1 MDMRVILFRSIS
13 FIISGISVV
22 FLTGFTYFQLDLN
35 PGDMSEPVGFN
46 LDEESEVILH
56 LEMSS
61 NTNWAIAETESA
73 VLTVFVDSNYD
84 ERNQDIVLFN
94 GDQLFVYKVSLGRF
108 SAGEHSLEFYF
119 DEGKSSLNATNIH
132 IERWDIIPITPDNE
146 YYDVYRLSPI
156 LYGRDDNYYTDTPLL
171 LWHEVQYEGQDKW
184 IQYSIIWSNE
194 DGGTNSINLMSR
206 WGRTTDIEWI
216 YWVKIDSGGNIL
228 ENYFQG
234 PGHSTSPFLGIR
246 VNDHPI
252 LKTVTL
258 NNMVSDVGISDYKF
272 FLSPE
277 RSKGEDYSRETLM
290 DNDPWTYKIMV
301 EEMINEGK
309 YESPADPFT
318 VEVSD
323 ARNYLYLE
331 FNSLMEGS
339 DLRLTFGVKLKDNS
353 IWYYS
358 VHNDPAVQAVNG
370 EGWRRTTIELPE
382 GTPINDLDSLK
393 IMGSSYWIFTIILE
407 DLSKIFMLNDDYT
420 LLEYPLLWGGEVV
433 LNEYNSTVLF
443 AFDEL
448 TAIAGNQVT
457 LRSQVFFLS
466 QNYPNPFNTLTSIQ
480 YELPNPLGVTL
491 KIYSTRGQEVKTLVD
506 QYQGPGFYTAHWDGR
521 NDEGS
526 VVSSGLYFCR
536 ITAGE
541 FTQTKKMI
549 LIR

>member
-1 MDMRVILFRSIS
+1 
-13 FIISGISVV
+13 
-22 FLTGFTYFQLDLN
+22 
-35 PGDMSEPVGFN
+35 MSEPVGFN
-46 LDEESEVILH
+46 IDEESEVILH

-61 NTNWAIAETESA
+61 NTNWAIAGMESA
-73 VLTVFVDSNYD
+73 VLTIFVDSNYD

-94 GDQLFVYKVSLGRF
+94 GDQLFVYKVSLGRL
-108 SAGEHSLEFYF
+108 SAGDHTLEFYF

-246 VNDHPI
+246 ANDHPI

-290 DNDPWTYKIMV
+290 DNDPWTYKIMA

>member
-1 MDMRVILFRSIS
+1 MNMRVILFRRIS
-13 FIISGISVV
+13 FIISGISAI
-22 FLTGFTYFQLDLN
+22 FLTGFTYFQFDLN

-61 NTNWAIAETESA
+61 NNNWAIAGMESA
-73 VLTVFVDSNYD
+73 VLTIFVDSNYD

-94 GDQLFVYKVSLGRF
+94 GDQLFVYKVSLGRL
-108 SAGEHSLEFYF
+108 SAGDHTMEFYF

-146 YYDVYRLSPI
+146 HYDVYRLSPI

-184 IQYSIIWSNE
+184 IQYSMIWSNE

-234 PGHSTSPFLGIR
+234 PGHSTSPFQGIR
-246 VNDHPI
+246 ANDHPI

-258 NNMVSDVGISDYKF
+258 NNMVSDVGISDYKL

-277 RSKGEDYSRETLM
+277 RSKGEDYSREILM
-290 DNDPWTYKIMV
+290 DNDPWTYKIMA

-331 FNSLMEGS
+331 FNSQMQGAS
-339 DLRLTFGVKLKDNS
+339 LRLTIGVKLRDDS

-358 VHNDPAVQAVNG
+358 DHKNPAVQAVNKG
-370 EGWRRTTIELPE
+370 GWRRTTIELPE
-382 GTPINDLDSLK
+382 GTIIDDLDSLK
-393 IMGSSYWIFTIILE
+393 IMGSSYWNFTIILE
-407 DLSKIFMLNDDYT
+407 DLSKIFKLNDDYT
-420 LLEYPLLWGGEVV
+420 LSEYPLLWGGEVV
-433 LNEYNSTVLF
+433 LNEYNSTALF

-448 TAIAGNQVT
+448 TAIAGNQVA
-457 LRSQVFFLS
+457 LRSQGFFLS
-466 QNYPNPFNTLTSIQ
+466 QNYPNPFNNITTIEYGLPEDTFVEISI
-480 YELPNPLGVTL
+480 YNILGH
-491 KIYSTRGQEVKTLVD
+491 KICTLVKD
-506 QYQGPGFYTAHWDGR
+506 FQQAGYKNVIWSSLDNSGVQ
-521 NDEGS
+521 
-526 VVSSGLYFCR
+526 VSSGIYLYIMR
-536 ITAGE
+536 TRNI
-541 FTQTKKMI
+541 QKIQK
-549 LIR
+549 LVLLK

>member
-246 VNDHPI
+246 ANDHPI

-290 DNDPWTYKIMV
+290 DNDPWTYKIMA

-358 VHNDPAVQAVNG
+358 DHNDPTVQAVNG

>member
-1 MDMRVILFRSIS
+1 LDMRVILFRRIS
-13 FIISGISVV
+13 FIISGISAI

-35 PGDMSEPVGFN
+35 PGDMSESVGFN
-46 LDEESEVILH
+46 LYEESEVILH
-56 LEMSS
+56 LEISS
-61 NTNWAIAETESA
+61 NTNWAIAGMESA
-73 VLTVFVDSNYD
+73 VLTIFVDSNYD

-94 GDQLFVYKVSLGRF
+94 GDQLFVYKVSLGRL
-108 SAGEHSLEFYF
+108 SAGDHTMEFYF

-146 YYDVYRLSPI
+146 HYDVYRLSPI

-184 IQYSIIWSNE
+184 IQYSMIWSNE

-234 PGHSTSPFLGIR
+234 PGHSTSPFQGIR
-246 VNDHPI
+246 ANDHPI

-277 RSKGEDYSRETLM
+277 RSKGEDYSREILM
-290 DNDPWTYKIMV
+290 DNDPWTYKIMA

-339 DLRLTFGVKLKDNS
+339 DLRLTFGVKLRDDS
-353 IWYYS
+353 TWYYS
-358 VHNDPAVQAVNG
+358 DHNDPTVAAVNG

-382 GTPINDLDSLK
+382 VTPINDLDSLK

-433 LNEYNSTVLF
+433 LNEYNSTFLF

-448 TAIAGNQVT
+448 TAIAGNQVA
-457 LRSQVFFLS
+457 LKPQGFFLS
-466 QNYPNPFNTLTSIQ
+466 QNYPNAFNTSTSIQ
-480 YELPNPLGVTL
+480 YKLPNPGGNPQNLQHQGA
-491 KIYSTRGQEVKTLVD
+491 RG
-506 QYQGPGFYTAHWDGR
+506 
-521 NDEGS
+521 
-526 VVSSGLYFCR
+526 
-536 ITAGE
+536 
-541 FTQTKKMI
+541 
-549 LIR
+549 